1 MLEKGIMRMKNFLLI
16 LSLLFVFK
24 VFAADCP
31 NSKTQDCAQKNV
43 CERFLK
49 GELVKDPTDGPN
61 QGEKKL
67 YLGEY
72 PKVNCMDFLLIKN
85 YEKARKCA
93 LSRGKNDLILA
104 TLYANGL
111 GTTKNLNLALKFIC
125 DMDQEGMIFSEAEE
139 EDAAKYIEEMRLNKK
154 NAPFNFC
161 MFATTGANMAY
172 CTRMAGEQEVSTL
185 KSSGGKWSEKAK
197 RQLDDLT
204 KLSSVFIDAD
214 AILIADAFRGGQA
227 YSAEY
232 EGAIQEKRKAFL
244 QKTHHLLSLSEQD
257 LTKSLDEDLKKADS
271 ELNQIYMK
279 KIATGDSESNKLL
292 KNAQKKWLSYRDA
305 WGKLFSAHFEGE
317 LDEST
322 SKKWS
327 DLILTKNRTL
337 ELDKLEV
344 IEK

>member
-1 MLEKGIMRMKNFLLI
+1 L
-16 LSLLFVFK
+16 
-24 VFAADCP
+24 
-31 NSKTQDCAQKNV
+31 CAEKNV

-49 GELVKDPTDGPN
+49 GELVKDPTDGSN
-61 QGEKKL
+61 QAEKKL

-111 GTTKNLNLALKFIC
+111 GTTKNINLALKFIC
-125 DMDQEGMIFSEAEE
+125 DMDQEGMIFSDAEE
-139 EDAAKYIEEMRLNKK
+139 EGAANYIEDMRLNKT

-172 CTRMAGEQEVSTL
+172 CTRMASEREASML

-214 AILIADAFRGGQA
+214 AELIADASRGGQV

-232 EGAIQEKRKAFL
+232 EGAIQEKRKVFL
-244 QKTHHLLSLSEQD
+244 QKTHHLLSLRVQD
-257 LTKSLDEDLKKADS
+257 LPKSLDEDLKKDA
-271 ELNQIYMK
+271 
-279 KIATGDSESNKLL
+279 IA
-292 KNAQKKWLSYRDA
+292 
-305 WGKLFSAHFEGE
+305 
-317 LDEST
+317 
-322 SKKWS
+322 
-327 DLILTKNRTL
+327 
-337 ELDKLEV
+337 
-344 IEK
+344 